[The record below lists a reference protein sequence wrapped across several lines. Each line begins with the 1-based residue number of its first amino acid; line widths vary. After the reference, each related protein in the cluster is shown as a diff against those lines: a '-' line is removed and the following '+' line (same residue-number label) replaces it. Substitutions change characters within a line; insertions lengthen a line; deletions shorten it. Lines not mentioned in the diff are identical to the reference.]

1 MSRTIKWREYLIEQ
15 LAKDR
20 QEAFGYI
27 QCALEEY
34 QVDGDTFVF
43 LVALRTF
50 VASQGGVTKLAKQT
64 QLAPQRL
71 QQMLS
76 GDEAPPLDT
85 LATLLNTLGCKPV
98 AIRRSQPTDLATL
111 LNTLGCKLTLEPC
124 AEATPAAEAARE
136 RVENVA

>member
-1 MSRTIKWREYLIEQ
+1 MSIERSRTIKWREYLIEQ

-50 VASQGGVTKLAKQT
+50 VASQGGVTKLAKQM

-85 LATLLNTLGCKPV
+85 LVTLLNTLGCRL
-98 AIRRSQPTDLATL
+98 I
-111 LNTLGCKLTLEPC
+111 LEPC
-124 AEATPAAEAARE
+124 AEATSAAEAARK

>member
-1 MSRTIKWREYLIEQ
+1 MSIERSRTIKWREYLIKQ

-50 VASQGGVTKLAKQT
+50 VASQGGVTKLAKQM

-85 LATLLNTLGCKPV
+85 LVTLFNTLGCRL
-98 AIRRSQPTDLATL
+98 I
-111 LNTLGCKLTLEPC
+111 LEPC

-136 RVENVA
+136 RVENGA

>member
-1 MSRTIKWREYLIEQ
+1 MRRTIKWREYLIEQ

-34 QVDGDTFVF
+34 QVDGDMFVF

-71 QQMLS
+71 QQMLT
-76 GDEAPPLDT
+76 GDEAPPPDT
-85 LATLLNTLGCKPV
+85 
-98 AIRRSQPTDLATL
+98 LATL

-124 AEATPAAEAARE
+124 AGATPAAEAARE